1 MALQVIPS
9 FFQFIMAIISIMGIP
24 GSGMFVF
31 ILMPLLLFTIYL
43 LLFLLLIFKSEWL
56 VDRLKLDRGFN
67 EHLIDIRFDFVKLTG
82 VVIICLGGW
91 LLIDAIPA
99 FFQGIFSS
107 ASSVTV
113 PGASVQQT
121 GLLLPIIKIA
131 MGVILMA
138 FYPAISK
145 LIVSRNNKEGL

>member
-1 MALQVIPS
+1 M
-9 FFQFIMAIISIMGIP
+9 MGVA
-24 GSGMFVF
+24 GSGMFLF

-56 VDRLKLDRGFN
+56 IDKLKLDRGFN
-67 EHLIDIRFDFVKLTG
+67 EHLIDIRFDFVKITG
-82 VVIICLGGW
+82 IVVICLGGW
-91 LLIDAIPA
+91 LLVDAVPA

-107 ASSVTV
+107 SSNVTV
-113 PGASVQQT
+113 PGANVQQT
-121 GLLLPIIKIA
+121 GLLLPIIKMA
-131 MGVILMA
+131 MGVILIA